1 METKIPYQ
9 FTAVPSK
16 LFYCLDKNCKA
27 MLFALIDLHNLYA
40 NPDGW
45 FFRSNKDLQ
54 DDTDLSQNLVKV
66 VLDTL
71 YRAGIINV
79 FSVGQG
85 KGHASNRIHIN
96 FESFTRYEAYSFND
110 IRNNPE
116 LRINTIPYKDHFSP
130 SYCERV
136 GDSESERVSEASSE
150 SIGEKMTTIL
160 DTPTSLDTL
169 TTSYSIDNLLKN
181 ITIEEDHSGI
191 ETSIPKGGIELP
203 EVATPVVPKASLP
216 SISVE
221 EPGNTYS
228 TSTDNL
234 TEKQR
239 LLDECLKYFLESWKE
254 KVDIQL
260 LKDNPQQFLENNE
273 IKISALSQ
281 SILINAHRNIS
292 KQGIVLYLKD
302 YVERQEFYQ
311 EHEKT

>member
-1 METKIPYQ
+1 
-9 FTAVPSK
+9 
-16 LFYCLDKNCKA
+16 
-27 MLFALIDLHNLYA
+27 MLFVLINLHSLYA
-40 NPDGW
+40 KEDGW
-45 FFRSNKDLQ
+45 FYRSNGDLQ
-54 DDTDLSQNLVKV
+54 ADTHLSQNLVKV

-79 FSVGQG
+79 FSVGKG
-85 KGHASNRIHIN
+85 KGHSSNRIHIN
-96 FESFTRYEAYSFND
+96 FESFRKYEAYSFND
-110 IRNNPE
+110 IRNNPD
-116 LRINTIPYKDHFSP
+116 LFIKTIKYKDHFKP
-130 SYCERV
+130 SYCERI
-136 GDSESERVSEASSE
+136 GESESEGVSEASSE

-160 DTPTSLDTL
+160 DTSVSTDTL
-169 TTSYSIDNLLKN
+169 TTSYSIDNLLNN
-181 ITIEEDHSGI
+181 ITIEEDPSGI
-191 ETSIPKGGIELP
+191 ETSIPEGGIELP

-221 EPGNTYS
+221 EPRNTYS

-239 LLDECLKYFLESWKE
+239 LLDECLNYFLESWKE
-254 KVDIQL
+254 KIDIQL

-273 IKISALSQ
+273 IKIGALSQ
-281 SILINAHRNIS
+281 SILFNAHRNIS